1 MDAKQ
6 IKENRRVIYA
16 STIESPYVPVISDG
30 DADFAERL
38 YDQLPTDSVG
48 LLPKGTKSN
57 GKG

>member
-1 MDAKQ
+1 MDTKQ
-6 IKENRRVIYA
+6 IKENRRVMEE

-30 DADFAERL
+30 DADFGERL
-38 YDQLPTDSVG
+38 YNQLPTDSVG